1 MLDYKEIKEWDAKTS
16 SAKVKE
22 FRTELFNLRMQKTT
36 SGLNTPHRLKELKK
50 DIARILTAQN
60 TKSEK

>member
-1 MLDYKEIKEWDAKTS
+1 MLDYKEVQKWDSKTS
-16 SAKVKE
+16 LAKVKE
-22 FRTELFNLRMQKTT
+22 LRVELFNLRMQKTT
-36 SGLNTPHRLKELKK
+36 TGINTPHRLKEIKK